1 MSPRSLPVP
10 GVAQLAKLAVL
21 AVVLLG
27 VFAMHGV
34 AAHGTTH
41 ATFGGGHATFGGGM
55 PVDEVHV
62 GASHGAHGDRSTT
75 PASRGPEATGGQDG
89 QDEHDPSL
97 MGWCLAVL
105 GAVLIGVLGL
115 HARGPV
121 APFRSAREAGC
132 TLSPPTDRRDRDPPC
147 LHSLSIQRC

>member
-1 MSPRSLPVP
+1 MSPRSFPVP
-10 GVAQLAKLAVL
+10 GVAQLVKLAVL
-21 AVVLLG
+21 VSVLLG

-41 ATFGGGHATFGGGM
+41 ATFGGGHATFGRVSSVG
-55 PVDEVHV
+55 EVNA
-62 GASHGAHGDRSTT
+62 GASHGSHGDRSTNL
-75 PASRGPEATGGQDG
+75 ASRGSEAAGGHDG
-89 QDEHDPSL
+89 QEEHDPSL

-115 HARGPV
+115 HARGPM
-121 APFRSAREAGC
+121 ALLRSARGAGC
-132 TLSPPTDRRDRDPPC
+132 ALSLPVGRRDRDPPC

>member
-1 MSPRSLPVP
+1 MI
-10 GVAQLAKLAVL
+10 KLAVL
-21 AVVLLG
+21 VSVMLG

-41 ATFGGGHATFGGGM
+41 ATFGGGHATFGGGSS
-55 PVDEVHV
+55 VGEVNV
-62 GASHGAHGDRSTT
+62 GASHGAHGDRSTNL
-75 PASRGPEATGGQDG
+75 ASRGSEAGEGHDG

-105 GAVLIGVLGL
+105 AVLIGVLGL
-115 HARGPV
+115 HARGPM
-121 APFRSAREAGC
+121 ALLRSARGAGC
-132 TLSPPTDRRDRDPPC
+132 ALSPPAGRRDRDPPC